1 MISLLIT
8 FLDLEAKKIVVSR
21 REKRL
26 EIITKLFSREYK
38 MIERLD
44 NPMHTNRID
53 DERDLEQEY
62 LDELEEADF
71 EYDYQKETRMLE
83 KE

>member
-1 MISLLIT
+1 
-8 FLDLEAKKIVVSR
+8 
-21 REKRL
+21 
-26 EIITKLFSREYK
+26 

-44 NPMHTNRID
+44 NPMHANRID
-53 DERDLEQEY
+53 DKRDLEQEY
-62 LDELEEADF
+62 LNELEEADF